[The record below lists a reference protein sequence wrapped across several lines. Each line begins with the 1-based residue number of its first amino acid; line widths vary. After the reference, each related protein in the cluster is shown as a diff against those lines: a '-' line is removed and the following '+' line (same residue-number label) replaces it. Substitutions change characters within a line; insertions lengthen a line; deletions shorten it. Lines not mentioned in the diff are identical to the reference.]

1 MPKYKVHGLASK
13 HCVAMNSH
21 PSINKK
27 PIHILIFLDCLITT
41 SLTRLCWNFLLNF
54 LMKNKKKVCCSS
66 GNSRKNEM

>member
-54 LMKNKKKVCCSS
+54 F
-66 GNSRKNEM
+66 EE